1 MPYCSECGE
10 QVGSE
15 VRFCP
20 NCGADV
26 GVRQDETAPDD
37 RTRGSDQPRS
47 GEFRSGRQ
55 GGEPQRGGRQTDR
68 RDTPDARTGTAGGQG
83 TGTGT
88 RTGTGTGTATTGG
101 RAAGAGAGAGAAG
114 AATAATQVQTSG
126 SATNPEGPMPFENGA
141 FSHAFGY
148 PTQDDYDPIL
158 IGAIIEFVGTFIPFV
173 NFIVR
178 GYGLRL
184 ARASARGQVDR
195 PDWGDYGGQFVD
207 GLKLIALQIVFGLA
221 WLLVAGVLGGVAFVA
236 SETAG
241 TIVFSLVLFVAAL
254 LFPASLT
261 TYAATDSF
269 GAAFS
274 PSKAGAFLTSMSY
287 VKAYVLS
294 AVIMPVYLL
303 VFFISLFTIVGGFVV
318 LAYGTYFFFSFW
330 GYYYRESVANGS
342 APPAPAKPVTAD

>member
-26 GVRQDETAPDD
+26 DVQQDETAPDD
-37 RTRGSDQPRS
+37 RTQGSDQPRG

-55 GGEPQRGGRQTDR
+55 GGGSQRGGRQADR
-68 RDTPDARTGTAGGQG
+68 YNTPDTRTGTAGGQG
-83 TGTGT
+83 TDTGA
-88 RTGTGTGTATTGG
+88 RTGTGTTGG
-101 RAAGAGAGAGAAG
+101 RSTGAGRDAGT
-114 AATAATQVQTSG
+114 ATAATQVQQSG
-126 SATNPEGPMPFENGA
+126 SATNPEGPVPFENGA
-141 FSHAFGY
+141 FGHAFGY

-184 ARASARGQVDR
+184 ARASARGQADR

-207 GLKLIALQIVFGLA
+207 GLKLIALQLAFGLA
-221 WLLVAGVLGGVAFVA
+221 WGFVAGVLGGVVFVL

-241 TIVFSLVLFVAAL
+241 VIVFSLVVFVAAL
-254 LFPASLT
+254 LFPASLI

-294 AVIMPVYLL
+294 AVITPVYLL

-342 APPAPAKPVTAD
+342 APPAPAEPVTAD

>member
-1 MPYCSECGE
+1 
-10 QVGSE
+10 
-15 VRFCP
+15 
-20 NCGADV
+20 
-26 GVRQDETAPDD
+26 
-37 RTRGSDQPRS
+37 
-47 GEFRSGRQ
+47 
-55 GGEPQRGGRQTDR
+55 
-68 RDTPDARTGTAGGQG
+68 
-83 TGTGT
+83 
-88 RTGTGTGTATTGG
+88 
-101 RAAGAGAGAGAAG
+101 
-114 AATAATQVQTSG
+114 
-126 SATNPEGPMPFENGA
+126 MPFENGA

-148 PTQDDYDPIL
+148 PTQDDYDPVL

-207 GLKLIALQIVFGLA
+207 GLKILALGLAFGLA
-221 WLLVAGVLGGVAFVA
+221 WLLVAGVLGGVAFVV

-241 TIVFSLVLFVAAL
+241 VIVSSLVLFVASL
-254 LFPASLT
+254 LFPASLF

-294 AVIMPVYLL
+294 AVITPVYLL

-330 GYYYRESVANGS
+330 GYYYRESVASGS
-342 APPAPAKPVTAD
+342 APPAPAEPVTAD